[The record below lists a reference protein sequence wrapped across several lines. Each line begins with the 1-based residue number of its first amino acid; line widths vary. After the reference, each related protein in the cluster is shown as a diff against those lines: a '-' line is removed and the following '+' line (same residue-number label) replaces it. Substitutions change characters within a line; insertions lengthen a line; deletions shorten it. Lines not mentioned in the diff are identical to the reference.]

1 MIRIKNTNVYI
12 WGCSREDACLT
23 KEQYGGKQ
31 RHSPEVPKKQ
41 NKKRKLRVFYC
52 VCLDISWIPNKSESA
67 VKSGVK
73 SLRRHEHHTSAA
85 LC

>member
-1 MIRIKNTNVYI
+1 MRVLPKSNMVVNKDILPRFLKNKT
-12 WGCSREDACLT
+12 
-23 KEQYGGKQ
+23 
-31 RHSPEVPKKQ
+31 
-41 NKKRKLRVFYC
+41 KKRKLRVFYC